1 MAPNLMSLLR
11 FFREPASETSEALET
26 TIDFGYVMHS
36 HLGRVN
42 NRAEVIR
49 QIEEAI
55 RDGEITLSDW
65 MKIGKM
71 LGLRRK

>member
-1 MAPNLMSLLR
+1 
-11 FFREPASETSEALET
+11 
-26 TIDFGYVMHS
+26 MHS